1 MNQLKRVNAID
12 TSVLL
17 KVKDYGATIVGL
29 TTIAALNVVDN
40 KKPDVSNL
48 VQKANYV
55 AKYKIVSLNI
65 LPHLIIIN
73 LQMIHLMQRQKIK
86 K

>member
-1 MNQLKRVNAID
+1 MVLKSRINEIKGKIL
-12 TSVLL
+12 S
-17 KVKDYGATIVGL
+17 IVGL

-55 AKYKIVSLNI
+55 AKHTIVSPNTEAVV
-65 LPHLIIIN
+65 
-73 LQMIHLMQRQKIK
+73 QRCSVFKVF
-86 K
+86 

>member
-1 MNQLKRVNAID
+1 M
-12 TSVLL
+12 LL
-17 KVKDYGATIVGL
+17 KSKMNDIKGKILSIVGL

-55 AKYKIVSLNI
+55 AQYKTVSPNTEAVV
-65 LPHLIIIN
+65 
-73 LQMIHLMQRQKIK
+73 QRGSEK
-86 K
+86 KVF

>member
-1 MNQLKRVNAID
+1 MVLKSKINEIKGKIL
-12 TSVLL
+12 S
-17 KVKDYGATIVGL
+17 IVGL

-55 AKYKIVSLNI
+55 AKYRIVSLNI

-73 LQMIHLMQRQKIK
+73 LQMIYVMQRQKIK